1 MIEVAERF
9 EDYQMVLAGA
19 PSIDDAY
26 YEKFIKGTP
35 VKLVHNKTYPLLSH
49 ATAALVTSGTATLET
64 ALFDVPQVVCYE
76 TPVPHLIRFG
86 FKHIIKVKFISLV
99 NLIANKEIVPEM
111 LADRFTVDGI
121 ANELYQILPGE
132 PGRDKMLAEY
142 QEVRTQ
148 LGDKVAPDE
157 AAGIMF
163 DLLVKRRKCFSVWL
177 VSVLKL
183 KPKLQLRLQNVR
195 DRRR

>member
-1 MIEVAERF
+1 
-9 EDYQMVLAGA
+9 MVLAGA

-35 VKLVHNKTYPLLSH
+35 VKLVRNKTYPLLSH
-49 ATAALVTSGTATLET
+49 ASAALVTSGTATLET

-111 LADRFTVDGI
+111 LADRFRLMV
-121 ANELYQILPGE
+121 LPTNFIRFFRE
-132 PGRDKMLAEY
+132 NL
-142 QEVRTQ
+142 
-148 LGDKVAPDE
+148 
-157 AAGIMF
+157 AGI
-163 DLLVKRRKCFSVWL
+163 RCWQNIRKFELS
-177 VSVLKL
+177 
-183 KPKLQLRLQNVR
+183 
-195 DRRR
+195 